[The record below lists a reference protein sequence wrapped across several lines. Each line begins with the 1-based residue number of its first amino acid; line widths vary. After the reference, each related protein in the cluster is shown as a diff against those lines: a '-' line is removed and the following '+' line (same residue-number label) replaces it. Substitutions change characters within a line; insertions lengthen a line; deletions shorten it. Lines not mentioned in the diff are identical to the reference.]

1 MNNAANVATNPL
13 SAERRMRAFK
23 EGIGFSQ
30 FVEQAE
36 VHQDVLRNNYE
47 AYELTDEELAFFQ
60 SITEPIDVIV
70 LAHDWCGDVASNL
83 PLFAKIEA
91 LTGKLKL
98 HILIRD
104 PDNWDIANAY
114 PAEDGKLRL
123 PTYIFF
129 NKQGEQLGVFI
140 ERPAAITEKIKDWRA
155 DFWQQHPEWN
165 WDGRTVNDIGEAGK
179 TAWYAYLMKRRQDV
193 RDLEKQAIL
202 EMLRSFLSK

>member
-1 MNNAANVATNPL
+1 ANVATNPL

-47 AYELTDEELAFFQ
+47 AYELTDEEVAFFQ

-114 PAEDGKLRL
+114 P
-123 PTYIFF
+123 
-129 NKQGEQLGVFI
+129 
-140 ERPAAITEKIKDWRA
+140 
-155 DFWQQHPEWN
+155 
-165 WDGRTVNDIGEAGK
+165 
-179 TAWYAYLMKRRQDV
+179 
-193 RDLEKQAIL
+193 
-202 EMLRSFLSK
+202 

>member
-30 FVEQAE
+30 FVDQAE

>member
-202 EMLRSFLSK
+202 EMLRSLLSK

>member
-1 MNNAANVATNPL
+1 MMNALMMQAKKVSIRSPNSMNNAANVATNPL

-30 FVEQAE
+30 FVDQAE

-91 LTGKLKL
+91 L
-98 HILIRD
+98 
-104 PDNWDIANAY
+104 
-114 PAEDGKLRL
+114 
-123 PTYIFF
+123 
-129 NKQGEQLGVFI
+129 
-140 ERPAAITEKIKDWRA
+140 
-155 DFWQQHPEWN
+155 
-165 WDGRTVNDIGEAGK
+165 
-179 TAWYAYLMKRRQDV
+179 
-193 RDLEKQAIL
+193 
-202 EMLRSFLSK
+202 